1 MWRSGKDYFSSHL
14 LTSLS
19 SNTVLCLV
27 ASAKMLLLGSFQYFL
42 RSRSF
47 LALQSHQITILKLH
61 TRVEICCSVFCCCR
75 YRCQEDA
82 VVITA
87 RGRAVPHHCDGET
100 RHMHQ
105 GTCLTFS
112 RSRTK
117 TLSPKDK
124 PRSAYAPVFFS
135 SLPLRLAAVF
145 FLALLLSPLP

>member
-1 MWRSGKDYFSSHL
+1 M
-14 LTSLS
+14 
-19 SNTVLCLV
+19 
-27 ASAKMLLLGSFQYFL
+27 
-42 RSRSF
+42 
-47 LALQSHQITILKLH
+47 
-61 TRVEICCSVFCCCR
+61 EICCSVFCCCR
-75 YRCQEDA
+75 CRCQEDA

-124 PRSAYAPVFFS
+124 PASAYAPAFFFQLTFETGGS
-135 SLPLRLAAVF
+135 FLSCIAFIPPSLIHARRCIYTPRG
-145 FLALLLSPLP
+145 LLSQTFFFFFFAPPVSAYLNCSNSTQKC